1 VARVTPENESLTPNG
16 FGPRIITFFKEQALL
31 GNAMSGGRV
40 RTRRAALGLALT
52 AVAVTA
58 LTGCSALGSDSS
70 NASSNNG
77 GGLEKTKIKVAI
89 LPTVDTAPL
98 WLAQDG
104 GYFKAEGLD
113 VETKAISGETDIAI
127 SSYMPFFVAKSTGAA
142 DLQFVSDAT
151 SISSKS
157 VAIVTVP
164 NSPVKTINDLEGKR
178 IAMTAKNTASDLLAK
193 SQMKDHGVDINKVN
207 WVQMP
212 FPNVAAALQQGQV
225 DAALLPEPFLSQAA
239 KTAGAIPVT
248 DVNTGATQDFPLS
261 GYAAT
266 RKWVQANPKTLA
278 AFQRAMTKA
287 TSDTTND
294 RSKIEPIL
302 VKYAKIDEGTA
313 KLLNLPAFV
322 SKLDARRL
330 QRVPDLMLQ
339 MGAIT
344 TSVDAASMIAPQVSS

>member
-1 VARVTPENESLTPNG
+1 
-16 FGPRIITFFKEQALL
+16 
-31 GNAMSGGRV
+31 MSSGRV
-40 RTRRAALGLALT
+40 RTRRAVLGLALT
-52 AVAVTA
+52 VAAATA

-70 NASSNNG
+70 TPSSSG

-89 LPTVDTAPL
+89 LPTVDTVPL
-98 WLAQDG
+98 WLAQEG
-104 GYFKAEGLD
+104 GYFKAEGLE
-113 VETKAISGETDIAI
+113 VEAVTAASGQAAMTKAISGEADIAI

-151 SISSKS
+151 SVSSKS

-164 NSPVKTINDLEGKR
+164 NSPVKTINDLGGKR

-193 SQMKDHGVDINKVN
+193 SQMKDHGVDIDKVN

-225 DAALLPEPFLSQAA
+225 DAALLPEPFISQAA
-239 KTAGAIPVT
+239 KTAGAIPVA
-248 DVNTGATQDFPLS
+248 DVNSGATQDFPLS
-261 GYAAT
+261 GYAST

-278 AFQRAMTKA
+278 AFQRAMAKA
-287 TSDTTND
+287 SSDTTND

-322 SKLDARRL
+322 AKLDARRL

-344 TSVDAASMIAPQVSS
+344 TPVDAGAMIAPQASN